1 MVEAGARDV
10 RENKLMPIFIQLISC
25 IINSKV
31 NYLALG

>member
-25 IINSKV
+25 IINLIVDYPS
-31 NYLALG
+31 LG